1 MGIITKPDLINE
13 GTQKRIALLAKNEDT
28 TKLKLGFFLVKN
40 PTPSEL
46 KNGITSDQRR
56 RAENRY
62 FQSSPWKEQALT
74 MERVGV
80 MSLQKFL
87 QNLLDQHIERE
98 LPKVR
103 EEIRNLMEKTE
114 QEITAL
120 GDDRPTV
127 GHLRMFLSR
136 LAMQFHNLTTSALHG
151 NYHETDSTFFH
162 TSGVDNHSTRLRALT
177 HRLNS
182 DFSSY
187 MRDNGQKRKVVSD
200 ELDED
205 SEPIEPEEGQLLVT
219 ESEMREWVKEVR
231 SKLLRLMNSF

>member
-1 MGIITKPDLINE
+1 
-13 GTQKRIALLAKNEDT
+13 
-28 TKLKLGFFLVKN
+28 
-40 PTPSEL
+40 
-46 KNGITSDQRR
+46 
-56 RAENRY
+56 
-62 FQSSPWKEQALT
+62 

-80 MSLQKFL
+80 MSLQRFL
-87 QNLLDQHIERE
+87 HNLLDQHIERE

-120 GDDRPTV
+120 GDDRPTI

-151 NYHETDSTFFH
+151 NYHETDPTFFGA
-162 TSGVDNHSTRLRALT
+162 SGVETHSTRLRALT

-200 ELDED
+200 ALDED
-205 SEPIEPEEGQLLVT
+205 SESMEPEEGQLLVT
-219 ESEMREWVKEVR
+219 EREMREWVKEVR
-231 SKLLRLMNSF
+231 NQLLRLVNSF

>member
-46 KNGITSDQRR
+46 ESGITSEQRR
-56 RAENRY
+56 KAENRY
-62 FQSSPWKEQALT
+62 FQSPPWKEQALK
-74 MERVGV
+74 MERVGI
-80 MSLQKFL
+80 MSLQRFL

-103 EEIRNLMEKTE
+103 EEIRSLMEKTE

-136 LAMQFHNLTTSALHG
+136 LAMRFHNLTTSALHG
-151 NYHETDSTFFH
+151 NYHETDPTFFGA
-162 TSGVDNHSTRLRALT
+162 SGVENHSTRLRALT

-182 DFSSY
+182 NFSSC
-187 MRDNGQKRKVVSD
+187 MRDNGQKRKVVSG

-205 SEPIEPEEGQLLVT
+205 SESMEPEEGQLLVT
-219 ESEMREWVKEVR
+219 EYEMREWVKEVR